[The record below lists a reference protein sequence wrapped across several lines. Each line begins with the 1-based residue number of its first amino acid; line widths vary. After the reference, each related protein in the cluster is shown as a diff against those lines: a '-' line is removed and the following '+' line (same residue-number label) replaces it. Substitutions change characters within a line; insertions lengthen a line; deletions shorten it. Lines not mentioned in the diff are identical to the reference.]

1 MNPEFHGDT
10 DLPIGQLIRSA
21 RLRLHMSQYTL
32 ADQLAAVSG
41 KPTMGRDRVARWERG
56 RQVPRRE
63 WRQWLAV
70 VLKVP
75 AERLDAGA
83 ATARRQNRLGH
94 AAAVAPV
101 PETGT
106 ARRPQGTPALLPVFR
121 SRVQAG
127 ILAATLLNP
136 DRAFSLTELAEH
148 AGGSLASVSKEAKL
162 LEDAGILTRRNDG
175 AIRLMRAATDRA
187 TLAPLTE
194 LIRGTYG
201 VPQIVGEEF
210 GRVAGVARI
219 VLTGT
224 WAERFTGVVG
234 PEPDVIQVRLT
245 PDQEHTPRRPDLLA
259 AARRAERRLHR
270 RVAFAV
276 VGRPEGMRHPGGTL
290 APANGAANGLPAA
303 IANGAPAANGVTAAT
318 ALPAGRSSHLTA
330 RVDGRTR
337 QLERVRVPRQR
348 GAAPVVHVAPPA
360 RADSAPIAAGG
371 WADGAPVVAELL
383 AGNRLELFSGP
394 AADGRPYFDLAA
406 HHLAA
411 AEDVMAA
418 SAGSAFVLICQAAQL
433 VGCGLLAAQG
443 LRPAAGADG
452 EVVGRAVIAQF
463 GDRFG
468 HLELLRRRQLSL
480 GHPVGR
486 DNRVAGHDVEAALPA
501 VRSLVQEARTLAPQ
515 LDLFG

>member
-1 MNPEFHGDT
+1 MNAEFHGDP
-10 DLPIGQLIRSA
+10 DLPIGPMIRTA
-21 RLRLHMSQYTL
+21 RQRLRMSQYTL
-32 ADQLAAVSG
+32 AHRLAAVSG
-41 KPTMGRDRVARWERG
+41 KPTIGRDRVARWERG

-70 VLKVP
+70 VLEVP
-75 AERLDAGA
+75 ADRLDAGA
-83 ATARRQNRLGH
+83 AAARRRNRLGP
-94 AAAVAPV
+94 AAAVTPQ
-101 PETGT
+101 PPNGT

-162 LEDAGILTRRNDG
+162 LEDAGILVRRNDG

-187 TLAPLTE
+187 TIGPLTE

-219 VLTGT
+219 ALTGT
-224 WAERFTGVVG
+224 WAERFTGIVG

-245 PDQEHTPRRPDLLA
+245 PDVDHTPGRPELIA

-270 RVAFAV
+270 RVAFALI
-276 VGRPEGMRHPGGTL
+276 GRPDDASHRAPPGRGPRL
-290 APANGAANGLPAA
+290 ALRTAPRSRLP
-303 IANGAPAANGVTAAT
+303 
-318 ALPAGRSSHLTA
+318 
-330 RVDGRTR
+330 
-337 QLERVRVPRQR
+337 ERVRVPRR
-348 GAAPVVHVAPPA
+348 PARPPVVHIAPPA
-360 RADSAPIAAGG
+360 STDGVPATTGG
-371 WADGAPVVAELL
+371 WPSGVGVVAELL
-383 AGNRLELFSGP
+383 AGSCLELFSGP
-394 AADGRPYFDLAA
+394 AADARPYFDLAS
-406 HHLAA
+406 HHLTA

-418 SAGSAFVLICQAAQL
+418 SAGSAFVLVCQAAQL

-443 LRPAAGADG
+443 LRPAPGADG
-452 EVVGRAVIAQF
+452 DVVGRCVIAQF

-468 HLELLRRRQLSL
+468 HLELLRQRQLSL
-480 GHPVGR
+480 GRPVSR
-486 DNRVAGHDVEAALPA
+486 DNRVTGSDVGAALPA
-501 VRSLVQEARTLAPQ
+501 VRSLVAEARTLATH

>member
-1 MNPEFHGDT
+1 MNAESQGDP
-10 DLPIGQLIRSA
+10 DQPIGQMIRSA
-21 RLRLHMSQYTL
+21 RQRLRMSQYTL
-32 ADQLAAVSG
+32 ADRLAAVSG

-70 VLKVP
+70 VLELP
-75 AERLDAGA
+75 AGRLDAGA
-83 ATARRQNRLGH
+83 AAARRQSRLGH
-94 AAAVAPV
+94 AAAVTPP
-101 PETGT
+101 PENGT
-106 ARRPQGTPALLPVFR
+106 VRRPQGTPALLPVFR

-162 LEDAGILTRRNDG
+162 LEDAGILVRRNDG

-187 TLAPLTE
+187 TIGPLTE

-219 VLTGT
+219 ALTGT

-245 PDQEHTPRRPDLLA
+245 ADEHHTPSRPELVA

-270 RVAFAV
+270 RVAFALI
-276 VGRPEGMRHPGGTL
+276 GRPDSGTHRAPPGRGSLL
-290 APANGAANGLPAA
+290 ALRTGP
-303 IANGAPAANGVTAAT
+303 
-318 ALPAGRSSHLTA
+318 
-330 RVDGRTR
+330 RTR
-337 QLERVRVPRQR
+337 QPERVRLPRQR
-348 GAAPVVHVAPPA
+348 GRVPVVHVAPPA
-360 RADSAPIAAGG
+360 ATDSAPAGTGG
-371 WADGAPVVAELL
+371 WPSGTDVVTEQL
-383 AGNRLELFSGP
+383 AGHRLELFSGP
-394 AADGRPYFDLAA
+394 AADARPYLDLAA
-406 HHLAA
+406 HHLTA
-411 AEDVMAA
+411 AEDVMEA
-418 SAGSAFVLICQAAQL
+418 SAGSAYVLVCQAAQL

-443 LRPAAGADG
+443 LRPAPGYDG
-452 EVVGRAVIAQF
+452 EVVGRCVIAQF

-468 HLELLRRRQLSL
+468 HLELLRQRQLNL
-480 GHPVGR
+480 GRPVGR
-486 DNRVAGHDVEAALPA
+486 DNRVTDADVGAALPA
-501 VRSLVQEARTLAPQ
+501 VRSLVDEARALAPQ

>member
-1 MNPEFHGDT
+1 MNPAFQSDAQV
-10 DLPIGQLIRSA
+10 PIGRLIRSA

-32 ADQLAAVSG
+32 ADKLAAVSG
-41 KPTMGRDRVARWERG
+41 KPTVGRDRVARWERG

-70 VLKVP
+70 VLEVP
-75 AERLDAGA
+75 VDRLDAGA
-83 ATARRQNRLGH
+83 EAARRRNRLGH

-101 PETGT
+101 PESGT

-210 GRVAGVARI
+210 GRVSGVARI
-219 VLTGT
+219 ALTGT

-234 PEPDVIQVRLT
+234 PEPEVIQVRLT
-245 PDQEHTPRRPDLLA
+245 PDQDHTPRRPELLA

-276 VGRPEGMRHPGGTL
+276 VGRPEGVRRPAGTG
-290 APANGAANGLPAA
+290 PANGVPGSRSPHLTTR
-303 IANGAPAANGVTAAT
+303 V
-318 ALPAGRSSHLTA
+318 AGRA
-330 RVDGRTR
+330 R
-337 QLERVRVPRQR
+337 QHERVRIPHQR
-348 GAAPVVHVAPPA
+348 GAVPVVHVAPPA
-360 RADSAPIAAGG
+360 RSDAAPLATGG
-371 WADGAPVVAELL
+371 WTDGASLVAELL

-406 HHLAA
+406 HHLTA
-411 AEDVMAA
+411 AEDVMAT
-418 SAGSAFVLICQAAQL
+418 SAGSAFVLVCQAAQL

-443 LRPAAGADG
+443 LRPAAGTDG
-452 EVVGRAVIAQF
+452 DVVSRTVIAQF
-463 GDRFG
+463 GDQFG

-486 DNRVAGHDVEAALPA
+486 DNRVAAHDVEAALPA
-501 VRSLVQEARTLAPQ
+501 VRALVQEAKALAPQ

>member
-1 MNPEFHGDT
+1 MNPEFHGAAEP
-10 DLPIGQLIRSA
+10 PIGQLIRSA

-32 ADQLAAVSG
+32 ADRLAAVSG

-56 RQVPRRE
+56 RQVPRHE

-70 VLKVP
+70 VLEVP
-75 AERLDAGA
+75 VQRLDAGA
-83 ATARRQNRLGH
+83 ATARRQNRLGQ
-94 AAAVAPV
+94 AAAVAPL
-101 PETGT
+101 PESGT
-106 ARRPQGTPALLPVFR
+106 PRRPQGTPALLPVFR

-175 AIRLMRAATDRA
+175 AIRLMRAATDRP

-219 VLTGT
+219 ALTGT

-245 PDQEHTPRRPDLLA
+245 PDHDHTPRRPELLA

-276 VGRPEGMRHPGGTL
+276 VGRPDGTRRPGGTTSTGG
-290 APANGAANGLPAA
+290 PANGVVAARGLRPTTL
-303 IANGAPAANGVTAAT
+303 VT
-318 ALPAGRSSHLTA
+318 
-330 RVDGRTR
+330 VRTR
-337 QLERVRVPRQR
+337 PHEPIRIPRQH
-348 GAAPVVHVAPPA
+348 GAEPVVHIAPPA
-360 RADSAPIAAGG
+360 RSDTVPVSAGG
-371 WADGAPVVAELL
+371 WTGGASLVAELL
-383 AGNRLELFSGP
+383 AGSRLELFSGP
-394 AADGRPYFDLAA
+394 AADGRPYFDQAA

-418 SAGSAFVLICQAAQL
+418 SPGSAFVLVCQAAEL

-452 EVVGRAVIAQF
+452 DVVSRAVIAQF

-468 HLELLRRRQLSL
+468 HLELLHRRLLSL
-480 GHPVGR
+480 AHPVGR
-486 DNRVAGHDVEAALPA
+486 DNRVAAHDVEAALPA
-501 VRSLVQEARTLAPQ
+501 IRSLVQEARTLAPQ

>member
-1 MNPEFHGDT
+1 MNAESYDDP
-10 DLPIGQLIRSA
+10 DLPIGHMIRSA
-21 RLRLHMSQYTL
+21 RQRLRMSQYTL
-32 ADQLAAVSG
+32 ADRLAAVSG

-70 VLKVP
+70 VLEVP
-75 AERLDAGA
+75 ADHLDAGA
-83 ATARRQNRLGH
+83 AAARRQSRLGH
-94 AAAVAPV
+94 ASAVASP
-101 PETGT
+101 PENGT

-162 LEDAGILTRRNDG
+162 LEDAGILVRRNDG

-187 TLAPLTE
+187 TIGPLTE

-219 VLTGT
+219 ALTGT

-245 PDQEHTPRRPDLLA
+245 PDEHHTPGRPELVA

-270 RVAFAV
+270 RVAFALI
-276 VGRPEGMRHPGGTL
+276 GRPD
-290 APANGAANGLPAA
+290 
-303 IANGAPAANGVTAAT
+303 NGVHHAPPDRGTHLALQTA
-318 ALPAGRSSHLTA
+318 P
-330 RVDGRTR
+330 RTR
-337 QLERVRVPRQR
+337 QLERIRIPHRR
-348 GAAPVVHVAPPA
+348 GHPPVVHVAPPA
-360 RADSAPIAAGG
+360 SADPAPTTTGG
-371 WADGAPVVAELL
+371 WPAGTAVVAELL

-394 AADGRPYFDLAA
+394 AADARPYVDLAD
-406 HHLAA
+406 HHLTA

-418 SAGSAFVLICQAAQL
+418 SAGSAFVLVCQAAQL
-433 VGCGLLAAQG
+433 IGCGLLAAQG
-443 LRPAAGADG
+443 LRTAPGHDG
-452 EVVGRAVIAQF
+452 DVVARCVIAQF

-468 HLELLRRRQLSL
+468 HLELLRQRQLNL
-480 GHPVGR
+480 GRPVGR
-486 DNRVAGHDVEAALPA
+486 DNRVTDADVGAALPA
-501 VRSLVQEARTLAPQ
+501 VRSLVDEARTLAPQ

>member
-1 MNPEFHGDT
+1 MNAESHGDP
-10 DLPIGQLIRSA
+10 DLPIGQMIRSA
-21 RLRLHMSQYTL
+21 RQRLRMSQYTL
-32 ADQLAAVSG
+32 ADRLAAVSG

-70 VLKVP
+70 VLEVP
-75 AERLDAGA
+75 ADRLDAGA
-83 ATARRQNRLGH
+83 AAARRQSRLGQ
-94 AAAVAPV
+94 AAAVTPL
-101 PETGT
+101 PKNGT

-162 LEDAGILTRRNDG
+162 LEDAGILIRRNDG

-187 TLAPLTE
+187 TIGPLTE

-210 GRVAGVARI
+210 GRVTGVARI
-219 VLTGT
+219 ALTGT

-245 PDQEHTPRRPDLLA
+245 PDEHHTPARPELVA

-270 RVAFAV
+270 RVAFALI
-276 VGRPEGMRHPGGTL
+276 GRPD
-290 APANGAANGLPAA
+290 
-303 IANGAPAANGVTAAT
+303 NGVRPA
-318 ALPAGRSSHLTA
+318 PAGRGSHLATRTA
-330 RVDGRTR
+330 PRTR
-337 QLERVRVPRQR
+337 HFERVQIPRQR
-348 GAAPVVHVAPPA
+348 GSLPVVLVAPPSA
-360 RADSAPIAAGG
+360 ADSVPAGTG
-371 WADGAPVVAELL
+371 TWPAGAEVVAELL

-394 AADGRPYFDLAA
+394 AADARPYLDLAA

-411 AEDVMAA
+411 AEDVMDA
-418 SAGSAFVLICQAAQL
+418 SAGSAFVLVCQAAQL
-433 VGCGLLAAQG
+433 LGSGLLAAQG
-443 LRPAAGADG
+443 LRPAPGADG
-452 EVVGRAVIAQF
+452 DVVGRCVIAQF

-468 HLELLRRRQLSL
+468 HLELLRQRQLNL
-480 GHPVGR
+480 GRPVGR
-486 DNRVAGHDVEAALPA
+486 DNRVTAADVAAALPA
-501 VRSLVQEARTLAPQ
+501 VRSLMEEARALAPQ

>member
-1 MNPEFHGDT
+1 MNAESHGDP
-10 DLPIGQLIRSA
+10 DLPIGQMIRSA
-21 RLRLHMSQYTL
+21 RQRLRMSQYTL
-32 ADQLAAVSG
+32 ADRLAAVSG

-70 VLKVP
+70 VLEVP
-75 AERLDAGA
+75 ADRLDAGA
-83 ATARRQNRLGH
+83 AVARRQSRLGH
-94 AAAVAPV
+94 AAAVTP
-101 PETGT
+101 PPQNGT

-162 LEDAGILTRRNDG
+162 LEDAGILVRRNDG

-187 TLAPLTE
+187 TIAPLTE

-219 VLTGT
+219 ALTGT

-245 PDQEHTPRRPDLLA
+245 PDEHHTPGRPELVA
-259 AARRAERRLHR
+259 AARRAERRLRR
-270 RVAFAV
+270 RVAFALI
-276 VGRPEGMRHPGGTL
+276 GRPE
-290 APANGAANGLPAA
+290 NGAHRA
-303 IANGAPAANGVTAAT
+303 
-318 ALPAGRSSHLTA
+318 PAGRGPHLALRTA
-330 RVDGRTR
+330 PRTH
-337 QLERVRVPRQR
+337 QLERVRIPRQR
-348 GAAPVVHVAPPA
+348 GSLPVVHVAPPA
-360 RADSAPIAAGG
+360 AADCVSAGTGTWPAG
-371 WADGAPVVAELL
+371 ADVVAELL

-394 AADGRPYFDLAA
+394 AADARPYLDLAA
-406 HHLAA
+406 HHLTA

-418 SAGSAFVLICQAAQL
+418 SAGSAFVLVCQAAQL

-443 LRPAAGADG
+443 LRPAPGADG
-452 EVVGRAVIAQF
+452 DVVGRCVIAQF

-468 HLELLRRRQLSL
+468 HLELLRQRQLSL
-480 GHPVGR
+480 GRPVGR
-486 DNRVAGHDVEAALPA
+486 DNRVTVADVGAALPA
-501 VRSLVQEARTLAPQ
+501 VRSLVDEARILAPQ

>member
-1 MNPEFHGDT
+1 
-10 DLPIGQLIRSA
+10 
-21 RLRLHMSQYTL
+21 MSQYTL
-32 ADQLAAVSG
+32 ADKLAAVSG

-70 VLKVP
+70 VLEVP
-75 AERLDAGA
+75 VERLDAGA
-83 ATARRQNRLGH
+83 DTARRQNRLGL

-101 PETGT
+101 PESGT

-219 VLTGT
+219 ALTGT

-245 PDQEHTPRRPDLLA
+245 PDQDNTPRRPDLLA

-276 VGRPEGMRHPGGTL
+276 VGRPDGSRRPNVIRPIGTGTAVPVP
-290 APANGAANGLPAA
+290 APAGIGTAGGLP
-303 IANGAPAANGVTAAT
+303 GA
-318 ALPAGRSSHLTA
+318 RHLASRTT
-330 RVDGRTR
+330 GRTR
-337 QLERVRVPRQR
+337 PHERVRLPRQR
-348 GAAPVVHVAPPA
+348 GGSAVVHVAPPA
-360 RADSAPIAAGG
+360 SSDTPPIAAGG
-371 WADGAPVVAELL
+371 WTDGASLVAELL
-383 AGNRLELFSGP
+383 AGNRLELFSGA

-411 AEDVMAA
+411 AEDVVAA
-418 SAGSAFVLICQAAQL
+418 SAGSAYVLVCQAAQL

-443 LRPAAGADG
+443 LRPAAGVDG
-452 EVVGRAVIAQF
+452 DVVSRAVIAQF

-480 GHPVGR
+480 AHPVGR
-486 DNRVAGHDVEAALPA
+486 DNRVAEHDVEAALPA
-501 VRSLVQEARTLAPQ
+501 VRSLVQEARSLAPQ

>member
-1 MNPEFHGDT
+1 MNADSHSDP
-10 DLPIGQLIRSA
+10 DLPIGQMIRA
-21 RLRLHMSQYTL
+21 ARQRLRMSQYTL
-32 ADQLAAVSG
+32 ADRLAAVSG

-70 VLKVP
+70 VLDVP
-75 AERLDAGA
+75 ADRLDAGA
-83 ATARRQNRLGH
+83 AAARRQSRLGH
-94 AAAVAPV
+94 AAAVT
-101 PETGT
+101 PEPQNGT

-162 LEDAGILTRRNDG
+162 LEDAGILVRRNDG

-187 TLAPLTE
+187 TIGPLTE

-201 VPQIVGEEF
+201 VPQVVGEEF

-219 VLTGT
+219 ALTGT

-245 PDQEHTPRRPDLLA
+245 PDEDHTPGRPELVA

-270 RVAFAV
+270 RVAFALI
-276 VGRPEGMRHPGGTL
+276 GRPD
-290 APANGAANGLPAA
+290 
-303 IANGAPAANGVTAAT
+303 NGVHR
-318 ALPAGRSSHLTA
+318 ALPRRSPYPALRTA
-330 RVDGRTR
+330 PRTR
-337 QLERVRVPRQR
+337 QLERVRIPRQR
-348 GAAPVVHVAPPA
+348 GRLPVVHVAPPA
-360 RADSAPIAAGG
+360 FADSAPATTGG
-371 WADGAPVVAELL
+371 WPAGAEVVAELL

-394 AADGRPYFDLAA
+394 AADARPYLDLAT
-406 HHLAA
+406 HHLTA

-443 LRPAAGADG
+443 LRPTPGADG
-452 EVVGRAVIAQF
+452 DVVGRCVIAQF

-468 HLELLRRRQLSL
+468 HLELLRQRQLSL
-480 GHPVGR
+480 GRPVGR
-486 DNRVAGHDVEAALPA
+486 DNRVTDVDVGAALPA
-501 VRSLVQEARTLAPQ
+501 VRSLVDEARALAPQ